1 MKTLL
6 FIVDMQND
14 FCSPQGSL
22 YVPGAEM
29 DAERLGRLI
38 DRRKEDIDKIILTLD
53 QHHVMDIAHPF
64 YWRDERGE
72 HPKPF
77 TAISWWEVLSGE
89 WIPFGDKEKV
99 VEYLRQ
105 LKKTGEYQHVI
116 WPEHCIKGSEG
127 AAIIPVLFEAVAAW
141 ARQGRYYEFVEKG
154 LDPGTEFFGAFRANV
169 PLPSAPE
176 TAFNKKLKD
185 ELEHYDTIWLA
196 GEAKTHCV
204 ANTLKQLFDF
214 PEIIRKMV
222 ILEDCM
228 SNIPGCEELALPIY
242 EKAAHLGARFAK
254 SDSLWLE
261 GKER

>member
-64 YWRDERGE
+64 YWHDERGE

-89 WIPFGDKEKV
+89 WIPICPSISWASATRSFS
-99 VEYLRQ
+99 
-105 LKKTGEYQHVI
+105 I
-116 WPEHCIKGSEG
+116 
-127 AAIIPVLFEAVAAW
+127 LFSS
-141 ARQGRYYEFVEKG
+141 
-154 LDPGTEFFGAFRANV
+154 
-169 PLPSAPE
+169 LPQEPA
-176 TAFNKKLKD
+176 T
-185 ELEHYDTIWLA
+185 
-196 GEAKTHCV
+196 
-204 ANTLKQLFDF
+204 
-214 PEIIRKMV
+214 
-222 ILEDCM
+222 
-228 SNIPGCEELALPIY
+228 
-242 EKAAHLGARFAK
+242 
-254 SDSLWLE
+254 
-261 GKER
+261 